1 MWWRRRGNAPVSAS
15 PPVAQGVPTLS
26 APKQGARV
34 IQLRGWERRPLAGLT
49 VASVAPQTR
58 YALVRALGEAGVEAE
73 FFLTLVRVV
82 SALRPVFPRGRRRLL
97 LLQLLAAAQ
106 RISRVAASLEV
117 ATQGYLAELAR
128 TNPEVRDASEQDEVW
143 WSAFAGYAL
152 EGESLDLRLRRCG
165 FAYRHVVELHLT
177 VSVESIAEQM
187 ALTLHALH
195 SLPPA
200 GVVPMR
206 SLYQGL
212 YELSWAWQGDIVQH
226 HLLDLGSQAPG
237 LLTAIARLR
246 TLDSSDDTSI
256 ESDLAWVHGQV
267 ARLRGAA
274 PVPGRRAAGGSS
286 VDLAALEWNETIIAL
301 EQLQPL
307 SAPSTPTR

>member
-1 MWWRRRGNAPVSAS
+1 MWWRRRGNASVSAS

-34 IQLRGWERRPLAGLT
+34 IQLRGWEGRPLAGLT

-73 FFLTLVRVV
+73 FFLTLVQ
-82 SALRPVFPRGRRRLL
+82 SFPPSDQYSHAEGELL

-177 VSVESIAEQM
+177 VSVESIVEQM